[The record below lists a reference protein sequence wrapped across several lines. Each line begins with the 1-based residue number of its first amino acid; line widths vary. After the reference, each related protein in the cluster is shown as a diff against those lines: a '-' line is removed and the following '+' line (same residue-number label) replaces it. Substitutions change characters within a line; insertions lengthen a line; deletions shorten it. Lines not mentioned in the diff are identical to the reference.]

1 MSTDKTE
8 QEAYAQEYY
17 DLWDWRMREE
27 AQIVREYSGLPHM
40 GLDGPECVLMQRLNR
55 DFNKRLKALHEKYS
69 HLDFKSIPK
78 KGTYKELAEKYHR
91 L

>member
-1 MSTDKTE
+1 
-8 QEAYAQEYY
+8 
-17 DLWDWRMREE
+17 
-27 AQIVREYSGLPHM
+27 M